1 MDRLKQIL
9 LSVLFLG
16 SVAGYLIGQT
26 SPELKNFLWDKDF
39 KSLIENYAEESVT
52 LEEKGTIQQKIEAR
66 SYIEGEGLRVQVFAG
81 LDKNN
86 AESIVQQMTSLN
98 LDSVYLREDDGLY
111 KVQIGNFSERLEA
124 EKMLDKLRYAGVS
137 NAWIVST
144 TIHTP
149 KTAVQDTTFV
159 PEPPGVS
166 DAAERFLYAIQVFV
180 TGNYDKAQTYQQQL
194 SRAFQEEVWIKE
206 QDGLWKILLGKFGDE
221 SYARNRLEEI
231 RTQGY
236 PDAWLTQISN

>member
-1 MDRLKQIL
+1 MDRIKQIL
-9 LSVLFLG
+9 FSLLILG
-16 SVAGYLIGQT
+16 SISGYLFSQT

-39 KSLIENYAEESVT
+39 KSLIDNYAEEKVVLT
-52 LEEKGTIQQKIEAR
+52 EQGNFQRKLEAR
-66 SYIEGEGLRVQVFAG
+66 SYREVEGMRVQVFAG

-86 AESIVQQMTSLN
+86 AESIVQQMTSLK
-98 LDSVYLREDDGLY
+98 LDSVYLREDQGLY
-111 KVQIGNFSERLEA
+111 KVQIGNFTERLEA

-159 PEPPGVS
+159 PEPPAIS

-180 TGNYDKAQTYQQQL
+180 TGNYNKAQSYQQQL
-194 SRAFQEEVWIKE
+194 IRAFQEEVWIKE

-221 SYARNRLEEI
+221 SYARNRLEQI

-236 PDAWLTQISN
+236 PDAWLTQLSN